1 MLKEIELY
9 YFSPTGG
16 TRKIGEIF
24 AEAMAEKVKLT
35 DLGETK
41 APVETPECEVVVA
54 APVFGGRIP
63 AIVSERLGAV
73 RGDGKKAVT
82 LAVYG
87 NRAYEDAL
95 LELNDVMEASGFQVI
110 ASGSFV
116 AQHSIV
122 PKVGAG
128 RPDEK
133 DMEELREFAEKV
145 LDKLEAGVGGGVGVP
160 GGGGEGGGNAGISH
174 ADFYRFLRFM
184 RKMRNSL
191 SHKRCLH
198 YQWGSSNA
206 VGKMYALYGMHCSL
220 SGTCKDSSRA
230 SAGGNESEAGA
241 VTGCAEWERS
251 VFALNCVF

>member
-145 LDKLEAGVGGGVGVP
+145 LDKLEAGEGGRVQVP
-160 GGGGEGGGNAGISH
+160 GNRPYKQGMQVSATPISTDSCVLCGKCET
-174 ADFYRFLRFM
+174 A
-184 RKMRNSL
+184 
-191 SHKRCLH
+191 CPT
-198 YQWGSSNA
+198 NA
-206 VGKMYALYGMHCSL
+206 VCITNGAVQTQLEKCMLCMACTAVCPEHARILPEPL
-220 SGTCKDSSRA
+220 QEGTNQKLAPLLDVRN
-230 SAGGNESEAGA
+230 GNE
-241 VTGCAEWERS
+241 
-251 VFALNCVF
+251 VFLL